1 MKIKDKK
8 AFIIYFLITVVLW
21 QLCISLEKIITSPYM
36 MMTSYNNP
44 LFSVLITKNT
54 GSAFGMLENSPYVL
68 AIAGTIVILSVV
80 LYVYKNISFNDKI
93 KILFASIFTSGVLGN
108 TVERFTN
115 GYVTD
120 YIKLVFI
127 DFPVFNLYD
136 VLITLSVIIFIVLTV
151 RDEYI
156 KRKIRKRG
164 N

>member
-54 GSAFGMLENSPYVL
+54 GSAFGMLENSPCVL

-108 TVERFTN
+108 TVERFAN

-156 KRKIRKRG
+156 KRKIKKRG

>member
-1 MKIKDKK
+1 
-8 AFIIYFLITVVLW
+8 
-21 QLCISLEKIITSPYM
+21 
-36 MMTSYNNP
+36 
-44 LFSVLITKNT
+44 
-54 GSAFGMLENSPYVL
+54 MLENSPYIL

-108 TVERFTN
+108 TVERFAN